1 MLSMR
6 YPQVDERANFTPK
19 RQNLSFVIWPWVM
32 GKSIGAA
39 ATLPGKV
46 RRVIIGQSP
55 GLGLLFSIKDDN

>member
-1 MLSMR
+1 MR

-19 RQNLSFVIWPWVM
+19 RQNLSFVVWPLVM
-32 GKSIGAA
+32 GASIGAA
-39 ATLPGKV
+39 ATLLGKV